1 MTADP
6 IWIGRFRVSGA
17 AAAAVYGVTA
27 FYTVRVLFSESTG
40 AGSRDSFSVIGR
52 GEWPLRYFCAFVLYG
67 EITIFRLD
75 RLRLGKTQINLVLHS
90 ACTIFVDMMEFLETY
105 HLVGIVVGAAT
116 FLIIGV
122 FHPFVIKGEYY
133 FGVRCWWAFAVSG
146 VAALAASLWVENLIL
161 SILLAV
167 WGASSLWGIGELFE
181 QRERVAKGWF
191 PKREKKNRRGGR

>member
-1 MTADP
+1 
-6 IWIGRFRVSGA
+6 
-17 AAAAVYGVTA
+17 
-27 FYTVRVLFSESTG
+27 
-40 AGSRDSFSVIGR
+40 
-52 GEWPLRYFCAFVLYG
+52 
-67 EITIFRLD
+67 
-75 RLRLGKTQINLVLHS
+75 
-90 ACTIFVDMMEFLETY
+90 MMEFLETY

-116 FLIIGV
+116 FLIIGVFHPFVIKGEYYFGVRCWWAFAVSGVAALAASLWVENLILSILLAVWGASSLWGIGV